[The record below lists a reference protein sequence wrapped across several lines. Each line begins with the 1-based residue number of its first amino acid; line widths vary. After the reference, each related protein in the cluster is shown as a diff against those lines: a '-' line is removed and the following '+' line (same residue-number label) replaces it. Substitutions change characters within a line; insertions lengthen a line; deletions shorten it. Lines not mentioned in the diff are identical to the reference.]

1 MTRTRKQVKETRKPV
16 KIKGFDKYIFL
27 ATLLLVA
34 IGIVM
39 VFSASYVNASQR
51 YGDPYHFL
59 KKNIFFAVLGTIV
72 MIFMSFFSYKKIE
85 KLRWTIAGTAAVLL
99 VIVLT
104 PLGTSFNGAQRW
116 ILIGPLTIMPSE
128 IAKFAS
134 IILIAKYIKPKLIQ
148 KSLLGALNPIMIA
161 GFFFAMIVL
170 QPNLSTAGSI
180 IITSVCMLFAAG
192 LQFKYVIGTVAA
204 GLSAGGL
211 LAFIS
216 PYRWKRVTSFMD
228 PFKDELGNGYQVIQ
242 SLYALGTGGL
252 FGLGLGRSNEKFLY
266 IPEPQNDFIFAIIG
280 EELGYIG
287 CIIILMVYVFLIYRC
302 IKVAMNAPD
311 FFSCMLVT
319 GIASQIGVQVL
330 LNVAVVTSSMPPTG
344 IPLPFISYGGT
355 SLVILMAAVG
365 MVLNVSRYSRANE
378 AKTRQDK
385 QDGIGAE

>member
-1 MTRTRKQVKETRKPV
+1 MKRTRKQVKDTRKPARM
-16 KIKGFDKYIFL
+16 KGFDQYIFF

-34 IGIVM
+34 VGIVM

-59 KKNIFFAVLGTIV
+59 KKNIFFAVLGTFAMV
-72 MIFMSFFSYKKIE
+72 FMSFFSYKKVE
-85 KLRWTIAGTAAVLL
+85 KLRWTIAGIAALLL

-104 PLGTSFNGAQRW
+104 PLGTSLNGAQRW
-116 ILIGPLTIMPSE
+116 ISIGPLTIMPSE

-134 IILIAKYIKPKLIQ
+134 IILIARQIKPKLIQ
-148 KSLLGALNPIMIA
+148 KSLGGAVVPLGIA
-161 GFFFAMIVL
+161 GFFFGMILL

-180 IITSVCMLFAAG
+180 AITAVCMLFAAG
-192 LQFKYVIGTVAA
+192 MQSRYVIGAILAA
-204 GLSAGGL
+204 IPAGGL
-211 LAFIS
+211 LAFAS
-216 PYRWKRVTSFMD
+216 PYRWRRVTSFLD

-365 MVLNVSRYSRANE
+365 MVLNVSRHSRANE